1 MSLLPPK
8 EELKFLLFILN
19 LSVNDNS
26 FEGSMLSGHLQ
37 CTSSCN
43 LPSTTD
49 RLKDEIG
56 PPMVS
61 QSAKCEISTC
71 GAIGFGDW
79 VWCFQYRLG
88 YFVERECSDNPLI
101 THEISCH
108 IKCLVCTIIIVVIIF
123 CLRWLAYCR
132 NYEPTNNSGDHL
144 NQSLIPTF
152 CC

>member
-1 MSLLPPK
+1 M

-56 PPMVS
+56 PPMVG
-61 QSAKCEISTC
+61 QSANVRSRNVVQLDLVIESD
-71 GAIGFGDW
+71 AFNIGWGTLW
-79 VWCFQYRLG
+79 KGNAQ
-88 YFVERECSDNPLI
+88 I
-101 THEISCH
+101 T
-108 IKCLVCTIIIVVIIF
+108 L
-123 CLRWLAYCR
+123 
-132 NYEPTNNSGDHL
+132 
-144 NQSLIPTF
+144 
-152 CC
+152 